1 MNIKALLVGV
11 LSSSLVL
18 TAVPVRAEMIG
29 SAQLVAPAAAAAQ
42 RAKVDAFLARADV
55 QQKLVELGVAPED
68 AATRVAGLTQ
78 SELEAVAGHVD
89 SLPAGAGAVEL
100 VLIVV
105 LVLIILELLGAINI
119 FTRI

>member
-1 MNIKALLVGV
+1 MKIKALLVGL
-11 LSSSLVL
+11 LSASLSI
-18 TAVPVRAEMIG
+18 TAIPARAEMIG

-55 QQKLVELGVAPED
+55 QQKLIELGVAPEA
-68 AATRVAGLTQ
+68 AATRVAALTD
-78 SELEAVAGHVD
+78 SELETVAGHVD
-89 SLPAGAGAVEL
+89 SLPAGAGALEV
-100 VLIVV
+100 VLILV